1 MTNGIPDGALSF
13 SLSRRC
19 HEPVTLRSPHC
30 QGGLLPS
37 HQLSMEGVVMDIEVR
52 LSRLESRYRAALGAA
67 VAAKAN
73 YWALAGEPSATT
85 DAVERARSRWEQLE
99 SRKRSI
105 TARMGELEA
114 LEEG

>member
-1 MTNGIPDGALSF
+1 
-13 SLSRRC
+13 
-19 HEPVTLRSPHC
+19 
-30 QGGLLPS
+30 
-37 HQLSMEGVVMDIEVR
+37 MEGVVMDIEVR